1 MAPIRVTSP
10 LNVGLIA
17 LACGALYPVSAPA
30 STWRL
35 VAVAQP
41 LVQEGEFLSIGEVQY
56 GIENFVAGTEVAL
69 TCAPN
74 SIRMIGDDS
83 EDESEDESEVVDLNA
98 ASRFGISAKIGAIPD
113 NAAAIDTLAV
123 TLDVTRVKGLLAAE
137 VGQPCSPDTIVEA
150 TILCIRM
157 NAARITL
164 PAKFVKLRVLGPESL
179 RRSSGVYPVIRSGAE
194 SGWLSGRSFDT
205 CVPVETKEPSP
216 VR

>member
-1 MAPIRVTSP
+1 
-10 LNVGLIA
+10 
-17 LACGALYPVSAPA
+17 
-30 STWRL
+30 
-35 VAVAQP
+35 VAQP
-41 LVQEGEFLSIGEVQY
+41 LVQEGEFLSIGDVQY
-56 GIENFVAGTEVAL
+56 GIEDFVVGTEVAL

-83 EDESEDESEVVDLNA
+83 EAESEVVDLNA

-113 NAAAIDTLAV
+113 NAVAIDTLAV
-123 TLDVTRVKGLLAAE
+123 TLDATRVKGLLAAE

-164 PAKFVKLRVLGPESL
+164 PAKFVRLRILGPESL
-179 RRSSGVYPVIRSGAE
+179 RRSSGVYPVIRRGAE
-194 SGWLSGRSFDT
+194 PGWLSGRSFDT
-205 CVPVETKEPSP
+205 CAPVETKQPQH

>member
-1 MAPIRVTSP
+1 MAPNRVASP
-10 LNVGLIA
+10 LSVGLIA
-17 LACGALYPVSAPA
+17 LAWGALYPVNTPA

-41 LVQEGEFLSIGEVQY
+41 LVQEGEFLSIGDVHY
-56 GIENFVAGTEVAL
+56 GIEGFVAGTEVAL

-83 EDESEDESEVVDLNA
+83 EAESEVVDLNA

-113 NAAAIDTLAV
+113 NAVAIDTLAV
-123 TLDVTRVKGLLAAE
+123 TLDATRVKGLLAAE
-137 VGQPCSPDTIVEA
+137 VGQPCSPDTIVEV

-164 PAKFVKLRVLGPESL
+164 PVKFVRLRILGPESL
-179 RRSSGVYPVIRSGAE
+179 RRSSGVYTVIRSGAE
-194 SGWLSGRSFDT
+194 PGWLSGRSFDT
-205 CVPVETKEPSP
+205 CAPVETKQPP
-216 VR
+216 HVR